1 LQAPSFASTYANKG
15 SRSSAR
21 RQVTDALL
29 QVITEQ
35 NACLDDHVERVSELS
50 GALAEALGQPEHE
63 VQRIRLAARLHD
75 VGKTAI
81 PAAILDKPGPLDERE
96 WEFIRRHPLI
106 GERIVAAAP
115 ALANAGALIRS
126 SHERIDG
133 LRYPDGLTGQNIS
146 LGLRIIAVCDAF
158 DAMTSD
164 RIYRRRIG
172 TGAALEQLERHA
184 GTSSMRRSSTRSAER
199 FTLHSQSL
207 ASRATCGP
215 PRS

>member
-1 LQAPSFASTYANKG
+1 MVEAPSFASTYANKG

-63 VQRIRLAARLHD
+63 VQRIRLAARSHD

-133 LRYPDGLTGQNIS
+133 LGYPDGLTGQNIP
-146 LGLRIIAVCDAF
+146 LGSRIIAVCDAF

-172 TGAALEQLERHA
+172 TDAALEQLERHT
-184 GTSSMRRSSTRSAER
+184 GTQFDATIVDAFCREI
-199 FTLHSQSL
+199 TLH
-207 ASRATCGP
+207 
-215 PRS
+215 RSPNSDPYLSTVSA